1 MRAGRAAV
9 CASASLLLALCS
21 AACMA
26 QAPNGALLVAKPGLS
41 DPNFSRSV
49 VLVTQAEDGSTV
61 GVILNRPTSVRH
73 EPTGEP
79 VFTGGPVMP
88 RTMVALFRPETVPS
102 APSFHVLQGIYL
114 SMHPTILGN
123 LKPPYRLYA
132 GFAGWAPG
140 QLEAEI
146 ARDGWYVL
154 PASAELLF
162 RVDSAGMWEEL
173 VERASAHR
181 TARRPDAAADLAQD

>member
-1 MRAGRAAV
+1 MRASRAAV

-21 AACMA
+21 AACKA
-26 QAPNGALLVAKPGLS
+26 QAPNSVLLIAKPGLS

-49 VLVTQAEDGSTV
+49 VLVTQAEGGSTV

-88 RTMVALFRPETVPS
+88 RTMVALFRSETVPA

-114 SMHPTILGN
+114 SMHPAILGN
-123 LKPPYRLYA
+123 LKPPYRLYS

-146 ARDGWYVL
+146 AHDGWHVL

-162 RVDSAGMWEEL
+162 RADSAGMWEEL

-181 TARRPDAAADLAQD
+181 TSRR